1 MTRSL
6 INTVVASLIAVAA
19 LAGPVQAGHK
29 SHGHGHGHGHHVK
42 FHHNTHNFHAYRPVH
57 VYHAPV
63 CVKHE
68 WAYVHGHKK
77 YVCVIW
83 K

>member
-1 MTRSL
+1 MTRNIL
-6 INTVVASLIAVAA
+6 NAVVAGLIAVAA
-19 LAGPVQAGHK
+19 LAAPAQAGHK
-29 SHGHGHGHGHHVK
+29 SHGHGHGHHVK
-42 FHHNTHNFHAYRPVH
+42 FHHNVHKFHAYRPAH